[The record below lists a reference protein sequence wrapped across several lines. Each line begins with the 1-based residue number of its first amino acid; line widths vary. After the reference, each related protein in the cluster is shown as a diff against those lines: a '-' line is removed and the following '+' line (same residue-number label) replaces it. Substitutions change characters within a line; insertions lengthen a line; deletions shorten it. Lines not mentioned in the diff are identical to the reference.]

1 MGNNLYLCDMKQICS
16 VLMMLCD
23 LWLLM
28 GCSADN
34 GQMLRQLE
42 ELEQMNRADSVMR
55 NDSLAEDLVA
65 YFDKHG
71 TPNERMRA
79 HYILGRTYFDL
90 GELPRALET
99 YLDAV
104 GCADTTATDCDYKT
118 LSRIHAQSAEIYFS
132 QLQPQS
138 ALNELKKAVH
148 SARIANDTLQAIECY
163 SQQADA
169 YKMLHCH
176 DSVISIKEGASK
188 MYLKINQPERSAK
201 KLGGAI
207 SSLLHNNDLE
217 RAKRFIQ
224 IYESNSGLF
233 NESGNIISGREIY
246 YYIKGE
252 YYLAIGR
259 IDSAEYMFRK
269 ELGYG
274 KDLNNQIAG
283 SKGLQK
289 VYVRMGISDSIAKY
303 ASLGYELNDSA
314 YSLSEVQNIQRLQA
328 SYNYDHQK
336 HLADQNEEK
345 AQRLLWLLTGLVVLV
360 ILLSL
365 IAYQFFDSNKN
376 RREAELQQYKNNL
389 EALEKL
395 QIELQEICSEE
406 PLSPSEMFEKKHD
419 EIVEL
424 LSRIK
429 EYKRKDKKNTESLE
443 DRLTNALIVRHLKEL
458 ANSNPYQKA
467 SYKDMKDLR
476 NLINEEIPQFY
487 TSLNTPK
494 YTLTP
499 IEYEVSMM
507 VRVHLSPSDIWKL
520 AGISKGYASNLRS
533 RLLLKI
539 YGIDGSPKDYNQKV
553 LAIR

>member
-1 MGNNLYLCDMKQICS
+1 MKQIRPI
-16 VLMMLCD
+16 LMMLCG
-23 LWLLM
+23 LWLLY
-28 GCSADN
+28 GCGADK
-34 GQMLRQLE
+34 GQMLQQLE
-42 ELEQMNRADSVMR
+42 LLEQMNRADSVMR

-79 HYILGRTYFDL
+79 RYILGRTYFDL
-90 GELPRALET
+90 GELPRSLET
-99 YLDAV
+99 YLDAA
-104 GCADTTATDCDYKT
+104 GCADTTAADCDYKT
-118 LSRIHAQSAEIYFS
+118 LSRIHAQSAEIFFS

-138 ALNELKKAVH
+138 ALSELRKAVH

-188 MYLKINQPERSAK
+188 MYLEINRPERSAK

-217 RAKRFIQ
+217 RAKRYIQ

-233 NESGNIISGREIY
+233 DESGNIVSGREIY
-246 YYIKGE
+246 YHIKGE
-252 YYLAIGR
+252 YYLATGR

-269 ELGYG
+269 ELRYG

-289 VYVRMGISDSIAKY
+289 VYVRMGIVDSIAKY
-303 ASLGYELNDSA
+303 ASVGYELNDSA
-314 YSLSEVQNIQRLQA
+314 YSLSEMQNIQRLQS

-336 HLADQNEEK
+336 HLADQNKEK

-360 ILLSL
+360 ALLSL
-365 IAYQFFDSNKN
+365 IAYQFFLSNKK
-376 RREAELQQYKNNL
+376 RREAEVQQYKTSL
-389 EALEKL
+389 ETLEKL
-395 QIELQEICSEE
+395 QIELQDICSEE
-406 PLSPSEMFEKKHD
+406 RLSPSELFEKKHD
-419 EIVEL
+419 EIVEI

-429 EYKRKDKKNTESLE
+429 EYKRKAKQPVLSLE
-443 DRLTNALIVRHLKEL
+443 DRLTNAPIVRHLREL
-458 ANSNPYQKA
+458 ADSNPYQEA
-467 SYKDMKDLR
+467 SIKDIKDLR

-487 TSLNTPK
+487 TSLNTSK

-520 AGISKGYASNLRS
+520 AGISKSYASNLRS

-539 YGIDGSPKDYNQKV
+539 YGINGSPKDYDQKV
-553 LAIR
+553 LAIS